1 MNSKRNKAE
10 STLKGQP
17 ISTQDVMSPSEPSNR
32 SKSTSQSPKMN
43 YKPEL
48 PSKDNIDRSFALFM
62 PYFTIIHCGIATR
75 HQAITPTPTSLKQLF
90 EQYKARSPISRQGS
104 FIRDR
109 LGYK

>member
-75 HQAITPTPTSLKQLF
+75 HKAITPTTTSFKTAVRAIQGKEPHIQPGKF
-90 EQYKARSPISRQGS
+90 YKRY
-104 FIRDR
+104 IRI
-109 LGYK
+109 